1 MRRLVFTALI
11 VVVMSRAA
19 WGIGGLGDIVHD
31 PPTFLQT
38 SIIAARS
45 LQSNVN
51 EAIQLKQQAEQLLGQ
66 AKQLMS
72 LPVSYIAQVEAELQR
87 YYNLL
92 NEGRAM
98 VYRAQGVARQFEDLY
113 GAVAHGQGNVF
124 QRAQAILAQIKQ
136 ASRVSMEAQAI
147 YDRLLAQKTTTQ
159 RLVTA
164 SQGAVG
170 ELQAAQATNQLL
182 AVLSD
187 QQASLQ
193 QLHAT
198 LGRVQ
203 VSAVM
208 QEMVANEQAQR
219 NAQQFMEGYR
229 DNVFRGP
236 KQGQGFALPR

>member
-1 MRRLVFTALI
+1 MQRLILAGLMVI
-11 VVVMSRAA
+11 VMHSAA
-19 WGIGGLGDIVHD
+19 WGIFGVGDIVHD
-31 PPTFLQT
+31 PTTFFQT
-38 SIIAARS
+38 TLIAARS

-66 AKQLMS
+66 AKQLMT
-72 LPVSYIAQVEAELQR
+72 LPVSYVEQLEAELQR
-87 YYNLL
+87 YYDLL
-92 NEGRAM
+92 NEGRAL
-98 VYRAQGVARQFEDLY
+98 VYRAQGVARQFEELY
-113 GAVAHGQGNVF
+113 GTVAHGQGNVL
-124 QRAQAILAQIKQ
+124 QRAQAILWQIKH
-136 ASRVSMEAQAI
+136 AGRVSMEAQAI

-170 ELQAAQATNQLL
+170 ELQATQATNQLL

-203 VSAVM
+203 VSSVM
-208 QEMVANEQAQR
+208 QDMVANEQAQL
-219 NAQQFMEGYR
+219 NAQQFMQGYR
-229 DNVFRGP
+229 DDVFRGP